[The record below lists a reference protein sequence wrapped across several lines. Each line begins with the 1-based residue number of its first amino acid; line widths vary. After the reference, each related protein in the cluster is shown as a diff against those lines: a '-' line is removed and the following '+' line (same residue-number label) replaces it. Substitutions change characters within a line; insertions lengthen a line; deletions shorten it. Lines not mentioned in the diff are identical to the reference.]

1 MSAEKIYPATP
12 TKWTR
17 GGIYKR
23 TLIKPNP
30 LIISQKKARAT
41 KPEMVTRR
49 RRVLEIITEEHPA
62 TVRQVDYQAIV
73 KKVVGKDEKGYDAVQ
88 RMLTT
93 LRRDETIP
101 FEWIV
106 DQGRFVRRPFTVNG
120 IVEALNETRTQ
131 HRKSPWQYVPDY
143 VQIWIEKDALVG
155 VVEPVTTEYDVPLL
169 SARGYS
175 SISFLHKAAQELK
188 ELLGCPIY
196 IYQFGDL
203 DPSGV
208 QASEVIERELRDFAP
223 DADIGFERV
232 GITLQQIK
240 DFDLWSALR
249 DTKRDDPRFK
259 WFCEKYRDE
268 PILNGG
274 LLSVE
279 LDAIR
284 PSLLRKLVRDVIERH
299 LPRDVLD
306 ATNAEG
312 EREQAYLGRM
322 MDKYIADEAAL
333 RCDYLSYGSEHA
345 DALLQVGGAP

>member
-1 MSAEKIYPATP
+1 MSAEKFYPATP
-12 TKWTR
+12 TKWSR

-23 TLIKPNP
+23 TLVKPNDLIIKP
-30 LIISQKKARAT
+30 KRARAT
-41 KPEMVTRR
+41 KPEMMTRR
-49 RRVLEIITEEHPA
+49 RQVLEIITEEHPA
-62 TVRQVDYQAIV
+62 TVRQIDYQAVV
-73 KKVVGKDEKGYDAVQ
+73 KKIVDKDEKGYDAVQ
-88 RMLTT
+88 RMLTE

-101 FEWIV
+101 YEWVV
-106 DQGRFVRRPFTVNG
+106 DHGRLVRRPFTVNG
-120 IVEALNETRTQ
+120 IVEALNETRKQ

-143 VQIWIEKDALVG
+143 VQVWVEKDALLG
-155 VVEPVTTEYDVPLL
+155 VVEPVTSEYDVPLL
-169 SARGYS
+169 SSRGYS
-175 SISFLHKAAQELK
+175 SLSLLHKAAQELN

-203 DPSGV
+203 DPSGL
-208 QASEVIERELRDFAP
+208 QASEVIERELRGFAP
-223 DADIGFERV
+223 DANIHFERI

-259 WFCEKYRDE
+259 WFRDKYRDE

-284 PSLLRKLVRDVIERH
+284 PSLLRGLVREVIERH

-306 ATNAEG
+306 ATNAES

-322 MDKYIADEAAL
+322 MDKFIADEAAL
-333 RCDYLSYGSEHA
+333 RCNYSSYGSEHA
-345 DALLQVGGAP
+345 AALLQVGGAP